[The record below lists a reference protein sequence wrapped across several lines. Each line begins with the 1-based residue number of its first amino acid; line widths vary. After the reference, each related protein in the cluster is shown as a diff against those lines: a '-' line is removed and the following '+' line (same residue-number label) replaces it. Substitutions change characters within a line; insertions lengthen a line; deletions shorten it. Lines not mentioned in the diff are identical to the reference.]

1 MDKTKAKALLAL
13 FISLALTAFS
23 ALAFIDN
30 VSVVVRWRA
39 AFVASG
45 GDAEALSGKIPGV
58 LPWFDWAAVDYSCVS
73 TFIPFFGFLLFA
85 VALVRVLAGQKRPS
99 ADFPFFASYDQIN
112 ISLGLVGTL
121 WGIIM
126 IGFYD
131 METVS
136 MASLISCLHTALFS
150 TLVAVVWVYLV
161 VHPIL
166 EPFAK
171 GLLLDA
177 GLTDDDDDR
186 GLEDILGEIRLAA
199 TGIGAALAEQR
210 EGLAAF
216 SASLAETGAK
226 LAALADAA
234 EARAEGTERRERK
247 AADAFSGLLDSLE
260 KAHAATLEAIEK
272 ARRASD
278 EALAAAFKK
287 RLEAMDAADAER
299 RRKFADDLLA
309 HLDDFKKTVAEGERH
324 FDEALSRRLE
334 EFDRTVAEREKKFD
348 DILNRR
354 LAKLEA
360 EASAS
365 AERATKAESTLSR
378 IKDALG

>member
-1 MDKTKAKALLAL
+1 MDKTKAKTLLAL
-13 FISLALTAFS
+13 VVSLALTAFS

-39 AFVASG
+39 AFLASG
-45 GDAEALSGKIPGV
+45 GDAEALAAKIPGI
-58 LPWFDWAAVDYSCVS
+58 LPWFDWAVVDYSCVS
-73 TFIPFFGFLLFA
+73 TFIPFFGFLLFT
-85 VALVRVLAGQKRPS
+85 VALLRVLSGQKRPT
-99 ADFPFFASYDQIN
+99 ANFPFFASCDQIN
-112 ISLGLVGTL
+112 ISLGLIGTL

-161 VHPIL
+161 AHPIL
-166 EPFAK
+166 EPFAR

-177 GLTDDDDDR
+177 GLADDDDDR
-186 GLEDILGEIRLAA
+186 GLEEILGEIRLAA
-199 TGIGAALAEQR
+199 SGVGAALLEQR
-210 EGLAAF
+210 ESLAAF
-216 SASLAETGAK
+216 SEGLAETGRK

-234 EARAEGTERRERK
+234 DARADGIDLRGRK
-247 AADAFSGLLDSLE
+247 AADAFAGLLASLE
-260 KAHAATLEAIEK
+260 KAHAATIEAMEK
-272 ARRASD
+272 ARRTSD
-278 EALAAAFKK
+278 EALAAAFEK
-287 RLEAMDAADAER
+287 RLAAMDEADAER
-299 RRKFADDLLA
+299 RRAFAADLLA
-309 HLDDFKKTVAEGERH
+309 SLDNFRKTVAEGERH
-324 FDEALSRRLE
+324 FGETLSRRLE
-334 EFDRTVAEREKKFD
+334 EFDKTITERERKFD
-348 DILNRR
+348 DILGRR

-365 AERATKAESTLSR
+365 AERATRAESTLSR